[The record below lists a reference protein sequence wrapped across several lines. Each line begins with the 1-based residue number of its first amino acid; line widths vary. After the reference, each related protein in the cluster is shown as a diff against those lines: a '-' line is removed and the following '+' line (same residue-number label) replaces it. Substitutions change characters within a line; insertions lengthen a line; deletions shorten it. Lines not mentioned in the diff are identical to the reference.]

1 MDSDDRMYQVYC
13 DIARVALHRTPIP
26 RECWDAIPRRSLMR
40 SGFKPDDGQVDH
52 DKELEG
58 DAQ

>member
-1 MDSDDRMYQVYC
+1 MDTTDRMYQVYC
-13 DIARVALHRTPIP
+13 DIARVALHRTPLS
-26 RECWDAIPRRSLMR
+26 RERWNAIPRRSLMR
-40 SGFKPDDGQVDH
+40 SSFKPDDGQADH

>member
-1 MDSDDRMYQVYC
+1 MDSADRMYQVYC
-13 DIARVALHRTPIP
+13 DIVRTCFNREPIS
-26 RECWDAIPRRSLMR
+26 RERWDAIPRRSLMR
-40 SGFKPDDGQVDH
+40 SSFKPDDGQADH